1 MSLYV
6 KIHLFRTLQ
15 NQLKLRQNKCMNKKK
30 LKEKKKLLREKMNK
44 SYVGFHVYRSVN
56 ENLPFMF
63 WERLTD
69 APVAEGNF
77 NDPTAEI
84 GTRYFYKLTQVD
96 DDGNES
102 APITPKSSFTDH
114 AGNVHEQNPLIDFVG
129 YNMYRSA
136 DKNIPLDQWEK
147 RNSEPIPTTEYKD
160 EGVKSGE
167 IYYYYVRAVDSAGN
181 ESAPGEILRV
191 IRK

>member
-1 MSLYV
+1 
-6 KIHLFRTLQ
+6 
-15 NQLKLRQNKCMNKKK
+15 MNKKK
-30 LKEKKKLLREKMNK
+30 LKEKKKLLREKINRQPIG
-44 SYVGFHVYRSVN
+44 YHVYRSVN
-56 ENLPFMF
+56 ENLPFVF

-69 APVAEGNF
+69 DPIPEGNF

-84 GTRYFYKLTQVD
+84 GQRYFYKLTQVD
-96 DDGNES
+96 GNGNES
-102 APITPKSSFTDH
+102 APITPQTTFTDH
-114 AGNVHEQNPLIDFVG
+114 AGNQYAQNPLTDFVG

-136 DKNIPLDQWEK
+136 DKNVPLDRWER

-160 EGVKSGE
+160 EGVQSGE
-167 IYYYYVRAVDSAGN
+167 IYYYYVRAVDSKGV